1 MEFKDA
7 SYYINGLIYG
17 SYDSSKEEAIK
28 HWNEVLVTSSVVV
41 LEELEFEAK
50 RFLEAIRERYYQ
62 PVTDDLEEL
71 IGQIKAQKEQAQ
83 GWNQMRVLFQKFRA
97 VRPIRSISRKIE
109 ILEQILQILSNGE
122 KLEGVPSEEV
132 KRFLSKVT
140 HELEFQKRRY
150 RNLVKL
156 IEKDSPLAKNLVL

>member
-1 MEFKDA
+1 MEFKNA

-17 SYDSSKEEAIK
+17 GYSSSKEEAIK
-28 HWNEVLVTSSVVV
+28 HWNEVLQVTSSVVV

-50 RFLEAIRERYYQ
+50 RYLEAIHERYYQ
-62 PVTDDLEEL
+62 PITDELDDLIE
-71 IGQIKAQKEQAQ
+71 QIKAKKEQAQ

-97 VRPIRSISRKIE
+97 IRPIKSISRKIE
-109 ILEQILQILSNGE
+109 ILEQVLSNGK

-140 HELEFQKRRY
+140 YELEFQKRRY

-156 IEKDSPLAKNLVL
+156 IEKDSPLAKDLVL